1 MATNEILNKFL
12 KEDGNI
18 LDLLEEDQVTK
29 LASYIE
35 HGADI
40 DEQSREIW
48 LKRNQEAMDLIK
60 HIEDPELESSYST
73 DNIKSCKVIYPI
85 LASSAIHAA
94 SRLIPH
100 FTRNNKTCEIAVHGE
115 DPEGAK
121 LKRAEDTASY
131 INYQL
136 LYENDSWL
144 KESHK
149 LAHMIMTWGM
159 GFRRVFYD
167 TDAEALDFQLIPPA
181 DIIINHNVTTLK
193 KAPRITIRHYMS
205 DIDLVEKMRND
216 EFKEIDIKILNGNS
230 LELENNDLSED
241 PAIHEVYEQYCRFDL
256 DDDGYAEPIKCFYH
270 VGSHKILAV
279 HLAFVKRDIKFNK
292 ADQVRKIEFKHNIVD
307 YHCIDDPE
315 GGYYSLGLNHL
326 LLHPNKVINTLQR
339 QIVDAGTAAN
349 QQGGFYTE
357 AFKTSDK
364 HLRFKKNQFQKVSVS
379 PGQRIQDQIMPLPFK
394 EPSQVLYSFLGMM
407 NENTKELG
415 FITDALTGDTTGQNV
430 PATTMLAIIEQ
441 GTRAF
446 KPVIQKLFIS
456 LKQEF
461 KLIFELNYKYMNET
475 KYMKFLDKSFY
486 VSREDFNLD
495 DYDVCPVA
503 DPTMASEAHKFARSQ
518 GMFQLLQ
525 LQLPYVNGQQIVM
538 DYMDTMGVDNI
549 SKYIIQ
555 EPQAAPAPDPK
566 LMKVMSD
573 AQNNAGKLQIA
584 KQEQDR
590 KDREFELEQEK
601 LILGKLGTYNKLD
614 ESQHKRSQS
623 MLDAHK
629 SGAEFQIQQRMANVA
644 EEKVINEKRRLEIL
658 AGQSRVK
665 SGAGNSGKG
674 KKR

>member
-1 MATNEILNKFL
+1 MATNAQLNEFL
-12 KEDGNI
+12 KQDGNL
-18 LDLLEEDQVTK
+18 LDLLDDTQVAK
-29 LASYIE
+29 LAGYIE
-35 HGADI
+35 NGVDI
-40 DEQSREIW
+40 DERSREIW
-48 LKRNQEAMDLIK
+48 LKRNLEAMDLIK

-100 FTRNNKTCEIAVHGE
+100 FTRNNKTCEIAVHGS
-115 DPEGAK
+115 DPTGAK
-121 LKRAEDTASY
+121 MQRAEDTAAY

-167 TDAEALDFQLIPPA
+167 NDEEALDFQLISPA
-181 DIIINHNVTTLK
+181 DIIINHNVSTLK
-193 KAPRITIRHYMS
+193 KAPRITIRHFMS

-216 EFKEIDIKILNGNS
+216 EFEEIDLNILNGNS
-230 LELENNDLSED
+230 LEIEKNDPNEA
-241 PAIHEVYEQYCRFDL
+241 PAIHEIYEQYCRFDL
-256 DDDGYAEPIKCFYH
+256 DDDGYAEPIKCFFH
-270 VGSHKILAV
+270 AGSSRLLAV
-279 HLAFVKRDIKFNK
+279 QLAFVRGDIKFNK
-292 ADQVRKIEFKHNIVD
+292 SGQVRKIAFKHNIVD

-357 AFKTSDK
+357 AFKTNDK
-364 HLRFKKNQFQKVSVS
+364 HLRFKKNQFQKVSIS

-415 FITDALTGDTTGQNV
+415 FITDALTGDASGQNV

-446 KPVIQKLFIS
+446 KPVIQKLYIS

-461 KLIFELNYKYMNET
+461 KLIFELNYKYMSET
-475 KYMKFLDKSFY
+475 KYMKFLDKEFY
-486 VSREDFNLD
+486 VSKEDFNIT
-495 DYDVCPVA
+495 DYDICPVA

-525 LQLPYVNGQQIVM
+525 LQLPYVNGMQIVM
-538 DYMDTMGVDNI
+538 DYMDTMGVDNVD
-549 SKYIIQ
+549 KYIVQ
-555 EPQAAPAPDPK
+555 APAAPATPDPK
-566 LMKVMSD
+566 VMKVMSD

-590 KDREFELEQEK
+590 KDRQLEIDQEK
-601 LILGKLGTYNKLD
+601 LTLGKMTTFSKLD
-614 ESQHKRSQS
+614 ESGHKQ
-623 MLDAHK
+623 DQAQFEAHRA
-629 SGAEFQIQQRMANVA
+629 GAEFSLQQRQTAVA
-644 EEKVINEKRRLEIL
+644 EEKVVNEKRRLEIL
-658 AGQSRVK
+658 SKRGGSNLG
-665 SGAGNSGKG
+665 SGDLGKG
-674 KKR
+674 TKS